1 MEKQVHMYGTGGLGN
16 SLFQLAVAVHYAE
29 KYNYN
34 IKMVFG
40 PPLVVGTSTNFERN
54 VIRKDAIG
62 KSVTYNYT
70 IFNNPKLEYIPL
82 VKTEKYDKFL
92 DFGYD
97 IDKLIEVTEL
107 DKKVGVR
114 GHCQNYKLYRDVID
128 KILSYINLDDSFIID
143 YIDKKYNLA
152 SSKKNIMVGLRE
164 GSDFGHMKKITSESY
179 ERALRTLTKEGEKD
193 YNLVVIAD
201 HIDRWKNKLS
211 FNIEGNVVLADED
224 DVTQYYI
231 AMQCNNFIL
240 CESTFHYWPA
250 LFKYAI
256 DSSTKVVVFNDTD
269 LTNRCIALPEWIHIN
284 Y

>member
-1 MEKQVHMYGTGGLGN
+1 M
-16 SLFQLAVAVHYAE
+16 
-29 KYNYN
+29 
-34 IKMVFG
+34 
-40 PPLVVGTSTNFERN
+40 
-54 VIRKDAIG
+54 
-62 KSVTYNYT
+62 
-70 IFNNPKLEYIPL
+70 
-82 VKTEKYDKFL
+82 
-92 DFGYD
+92 
-97 IDKLIEVTEL
+97 
-107 DKKVGVR
+107 
-114 GHCQNYKLYRDVID
+114 D